1 MQVPV
6 IHYPEMPDM
15 PEFCPFLA
23 QNFCLNFCRTC
34 KIILLRSTFLM
45 LFKIKKSIK
54 LAKKV
59 VLTFEKVDLS
69 ENAQLLSKS
78 SILW

>member
-1 MQVPV
+1 
-6 IHYPEMPDM
+6 
-15 PEFCPFLA
+15 
-23 QNFCLNFCRTC
+23 
-34 KIILLRSTFLM
+34 M